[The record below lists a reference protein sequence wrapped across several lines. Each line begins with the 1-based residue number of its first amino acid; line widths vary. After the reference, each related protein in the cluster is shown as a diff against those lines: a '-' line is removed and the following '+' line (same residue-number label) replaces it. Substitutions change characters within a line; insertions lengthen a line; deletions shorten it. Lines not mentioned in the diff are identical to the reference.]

1 MHQKNLEEIVAHYS
15 EEAGVLIPQIIEV
28 LVFGCVY
35 ESVLVGFIHCACI
48 IVYSPPFVM
57 LKFEFL
63 S

>member
-1 MHQKNLEEIVAHYS
+1 MAHYS